1 MKISEMMDNLY
12 EITEEAYGEY
22 AFEREPLKRKINSKQ
37 RKEMIQK
44 AIMCGREEAK
54 EFRHRFGVETPK
66 TLYEKLGLH
75 ISYSPEESAK
85 YQIVFAQFI
94 EPNQIVVFQD
104 VLYRIEELQARE
116 SLTIRGH
123 YTVEEIMLAHELF
136 HFVESLEEQTIY
148 TRTERIELWH
158 RPFSNK
164 SPIAVLSEIGG
175 MAFAKELLGLDFC
188 PFMLDVLLLY
198 AFDTKSAEALH
209 KKIICY
215 HR

>member
-1 MKISEMMDNLY
+1 MMDNLY
-12 EITEEAYGEY
+12 ELTEDAYGEY
-22 AFEREPLKRKINSKQ
+22 AFEREPLKRKINSMQ

-66 TLYEKLGLH
+66 SLYEKLGLH
-75 ISYSPEESAK
+75 IFYSPEESTK

-94 EPNQIVVFQD
+94 EPNQVVVFRE
-104 VLYRIEELQARE
+104 VLHKIEELLERE

-123 YTVEEIMLAHELF
+123 YTAEEIMLAHELF
-136 HFVESLEEQTIY
+136 HFVESLKEQTIY
-148 TRTERIELWH
+148 TRTERIELWR

-188 PFMLDVLLLY
+188 PFMLDILLLY
-198 AFDTKSAEALH
+198 AFDTKAAEELH
-209 KKIICY
+209 KKMICY
-215 HR
+215 AQ